1 MGDDVVLGDP
11 IAVSVH
17 APQRVLRKFVPLVS
31 RQSIP
36 AEGLGVILNDRY
48 AVLVIASQVRWD
60 ENVLCLSD
68 ETTKTAIARTIPISQ
83 RLRAEL
89 DMRRTDPMGQPFPM
103 SACVFGNEVGDP
115 IKSVRKA
122 WTKTANGLE
131 SRGSTSTT
139 CVESS
144 PRSCKRRLASHRMR
158 SRLGS
163 VIATSA
169 RRAGICPRRQPAT
182 CTTHSRNWR
191 RPENVAQTPH
201 KRGLPT
207 RQQFPKIL
215 GRNRKSLIAR
225 EVKMVGAPGF
235 EPRTSCSQSRR
246 ATGLRHAPTRG

>member
-36 AEGLGVILNDRY
+36 AEGLGVILNDPY
-48 AVLVIASQVRWD
+48 AVLVLASQVRWD

-122 WTKTANGLE
+122 WTKT
-131 SRGSTSTT
+131 
-139 CVESS
+139 
-144 PRSCKRRLASHRMR
+144 CK
-158 SRLGS
+158 
-163 VIATSA
+163 
-169 RRAGICPRRQPAT
+169 RAGIEGLHLHDLRREFASQLQEAPGVSPHEVAT
-182 CTTHSRNWR
+182 WLGHSNISTTSRYLSTTTGGHLHHTLQKLEKARKR
-191 RPENVAQTPH
+191 RTNVAQTRSTDETAVPE
-201 KRGLPT
+201 
-207 RQQFPKIL
+207 
-215 GRNRKSLIAR
+215 NSR
-225 EVKMVGAPGF
+225 EKPQV
-235 EPRTSCSQSRR
+235 
-246 ATGLRHAPTRG
+246 LDY